1 MFEKI
6 WLNLFM
12 EFLKLFYICFVF
24 IKVICIF
31 DGESVLNLLLLI
43 KVGKVVNNKLI
54 MVWIKVDG
62 GFSFVLRKGNIIYV
76 LYERI

>member
-1 MFEKI
+1 
-6 WLNLFM
+6 M
-12 EFLKLFYICFVF
+12 EFLKLFDICFVF

-31 DGESVLNLLLLI
+31 DWESVLNLLLLI

-62 GFSFVLRKGNIIYV
+62 GFSFVLRKGNIEYV

>member
-1 MFEKI
+1 
-6 WLNLFM
+6 M
-12 EFLKLFYICFVF
+12 EFLKLFDICFVF
-24 IKVICIF
+24 IKGICIF
-31 DGESVLNLLLLI
+31 DGENVLNLLLLI

-62 GFSFVLRKGNIIYV
+62 GFSFVLRKGNIEYI

>member
-1 MFEKI
+1 
-6 WLNLFM
+6 M
-12 EFLKLFYICFVF
+12 EYLKLFGISFVF

-62 GFSFVLRKGNIIYV
+62 GFSFVLRKGNIEYI

>member
-1 MFEKI
+1 
-6 WLNLFM
+6 M
-12 EFLKLFYICFVF
+12 EYLKLFGISFGF

-62 GFSFVLRKGNIIYV
+62 GLSFVLRKGNIKYV

>member
-1 MFEKI
+1 
-6 WLNLFM
+6 M
-12 EFLKLFYICFVF
+12 EYLKLFGISFVF

-62 GFSFVLRKGNIIYV
+62 GFSFVLRKGNIEYV

>member
-12 EFLKLFYICFVF
+12 EFLKLFDICFVF

-62 GFSFVLRKGNIIYV
+62 GFSFVLRKGNIEYI